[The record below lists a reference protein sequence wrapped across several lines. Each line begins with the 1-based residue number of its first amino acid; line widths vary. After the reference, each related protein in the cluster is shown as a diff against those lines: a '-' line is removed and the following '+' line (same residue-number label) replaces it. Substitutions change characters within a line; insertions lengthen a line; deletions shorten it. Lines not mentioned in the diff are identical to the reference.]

1 MITADGKT
9 GFKVVEYDRR
19 NGAHINVFSGKDK
32 GEHFLFDATESTVI
46 NLKLYLIIPLNHGEI
61 YDT

>member
-9 GFKVVEYDRR
+9 GFRVEYDRR
-19 NGAHINVFSGKDK
+19 NGAQINVFSGKDK
-32 GEHFLFDATESTVI
+32 GEHFLFDATEFTVI